1 MAKLKRVRKLLFA
14 AVGFAASLAVLL
26 PPQAPSKMREGA
38 AVVIALATLLGVY
51 QVRNDR
57 PVTREDLARK
67 IDYHATPVPPRRDD
81 VAGPPRR
88 HVQGDQPDRPGSTDY
103 P

>member
-51 QVRNDR
+51 QARNA
-57 PVTREDLARK
+57 PPPAPPTLFARRH
-67 IDYHATPVPPRRDD
+67 DARGGYPSGDTPASELPPPRS
-81 VAGPPRR
+81 GTKPPE
-88 HVQGDQPDRPGSTDY
+88 
-103 P
+103 